1 MSTRRIQQKISRSNL
16 PSGCKSI
23 TGWLLALFK
32 SSTKF
37 QSAKYTRSFP
47 TKLYLVLWVSW
58 RIWEKLNFRS
68 RISRIKTSVNFRLKH
83 CSIYFFREKHTNRR
97 LKWIYNHS
105 HADLRTCATQ
115 KMYVL
120 KVTTFQ
126 LGILNSFNE
135 ADQLTLSEIRRETA
149 LENKGIF
156 KI

>member
-1 MSTRRIQQKISRSNL
+1 MSKLPCLREIKFSISD
-16 PSGCKSI
+16 
-23 TGWLLALFK
+23 F
-32 SSTKF
+32 
-37 QSAKYTRSFP
+37 
-47 TKLYLVLWVSW
+47 
-58 RIWEKLNFRS
+58 S
-68 RISRIKTSVNFRLKH
+68 RIFRNKASVNFRHEH

-135 ADQLTLSEIRRETA
+135 ADQLTLSEIQRETA

-156 KI
+156 K

>member
-1 MSTRRIQQKISRSNL
+1 MI
-16 PSGCKSI
+16 
-23 TGWLLALFK
+23 
-32 SSTKF
+32 
-37 QSAKYTRSFP
+37 
-47 TKLYLVLWVSW
+47 
-58 RIWEKLNFRS
+58 
-68 RISRIKTSVNFRLKH
+68 
-83 CSIYFFREKHTNRR
+83 FREKHTNRR

-149 LENKGIF
+149 LENKGLFKGFIF
-156 KI
+156 RNVKTNFYFRIIETNQTVC

>member
-1 MSTRRIQQKISRSNL
+1 MVIVSKVLHAEFRRIGHREDAPHFNHRHEY
-16 PSGCKSI
+16 C
-23 TGWLLALFK
+23 
-32 SSTKF
+32 ST
-37 QSAKYTRSFP
+37 
-47 TKLYLVLWVSW
+47 
-58 RIWEKLNFRS
+58 
-68 RISRIKTSVNFRLKH
+68 
-83 CSIYFFREKHTNRR
+83 YFFREKHTNRR

-149 LENKGIF
+149 LDNKGDLF
-156 KI
+156 PVT

>member
-1 MSTRRIQQKISRSNL
+1 MTKI
-16 PSGCKSI
+16 
-23 TGWLLALFK
+23 
-32 SSTKF
+32 
-37 QSAKYTRSFP
+37 
-47 TKLYLVLWVSW
+47 VD
-58 RIWEKLNFRS
+58 
-68 RISRIKTSVNFRLKH
+68 
-83 CSIYFFREKHTNRR
+83 FREKHSNRR

-149 LENKGIF
+149 LDNKGLSKDIGRNNKIF
-156 KI
+156 RIIETNQALC

>member
-1 MSTRRIQQKISRSNL
+1 MRNSDQMTI
-16 PSGCKSI
+16 GD
-23 TGWLLALFK
+23 TH
-32 SSTKF
+32 
-37 QSAKYTRSFP
+37 P
-47 TKLYLVLWVSW
+47 T
-58 RIWEKLNFRS
+58 LNFRREHFS
-68 RISRIKTSVNFRLKH
+68 T
-83 CSIYFFREKHTNRR
+83 YFFREKHTNRR

-149 LENKGIF
+149 LDNKGLGFTIRN
-156 KI
+156 IE